1 LANDSFRYLYGK
13 PNDMQPLRS
22 LLFYVPI
29 LLIFI
34 VDPSSQDI
42 GLWARFSAASAA
54 SLVGIYLY
62 RNEMKGGFTIL
73 SLMAMAL
80 VLSIVKVG
88 QVAAASELYAF
99 VARIAFLSGWI
110 LVAKAAFTKNKEG
123 ALKALGMGSQ
133 IALAIAALSILPSLA
148 EAYQENNIYLANGPL
163 FTHKNYAAATLL
175 LLLPLAFLGRFEGGA
190 GKWIQILSI
199 ATAGLAILLLRTR
212 GVWLGGIAMALV
224 ATINYV
230 IQGNTKRRN
239 QGLIALGVL
248 AVGIGIAIAAGGSEK
263 IFNSD
268 TIQSRLHYWNASW
281 EMFMDKPI
289 SGVGGGQWK
298 IEYPAQGLKGTNESV
313 MNGVTNI
320 LRPHNDFLWML
331 SETGIFGAILFVGI
345 LVIGFWQNFKK
356 EGNIYMAL
364 VVVGFAVY
372 GFGEFPLER
381 ASMLWPLAIALGYAS
396 TGLKTRL
403 ESPTNAMVAG
413 VMITFALVVS
423 SSRMMSE
430 REAKQ
435 SLDGYM
441 TRNAPLMQTNAESAQ
456 SIFFEMD
463 IYNNPMAYFEGLGI
477 LSASGN
483 QPTQR
488 DVNKAQEAFE
498 YALEIHPNHML
509 TLNQLAS
516 IHRMKGEL
524 NEAAALYDQVLEM
537 SPRNTTA
544 ALKQVE
550 VMRSL
555 GDIYGSLDALKMIS
569 SKYNPTNLN
578 GLGPEATKTLRAF
591 AKQAEVRPSMR
602 SLHQNLQGVPPS
614 KMWEVWVKWRN
625 R

>member
-1 LANDSFRYLYGK
+1 
-13 PNDMQPLRS
+13 MQPLRS

-29 LLIFI
+29 LLVFI

-42 GLWARFSAASAA
+42 GLWVRFTSASAA
-54 SLVGIYLY
+54 ALVGIYLY
-62 RNEMKGGFTIL
+62 RNEMKSGFTTI
-73 SLMAMAL
+73 SLMALAL
-80 VLSIVKVG
+80 VLSVVKIG
-88 QVAAASELYAF
+88 QVSAASELYGF
-99 VARIAFLSGWI
+99 VARMSFLAAWI
-110 LVAKAAFTKNKEG
+110 LIAKAAFEKHKTS
-123 ALKALGMGSQ
+123 ALQALGMGRQ
-133 IALAIAALSILPSLA
+133 IALTIATLSILPSLA

-175 LLLPLAFLGRFEGGA
+175 ILLPMAFLGKFDGKA
-190 GKWIQILSI
+190 GKWVQILSI
-199 ATAGLAILLLRTR
+199 ALAGIAILLLRTR
-212 GVWLGGIAMALV
+212 GVWLGGIAMSVV
-224 ATINYV
+224 ATIHYV
-230 IQGNTKRRN
+230 IQGNTKLRN
-239 QGLIALGVL
+239 QGLLALGVL
-248 AVGIGIAIAAGGSEK
+248 AVGIGVAIAAGGSEK

-320 LRPHNDFLWML
+320 LRPHNDVLWML
-331 SETGIFGAILFVGI
+331 SETGIFGGTLFVLI
-345 LVIGFWQNFKK
+345 MVLGFWQSFKSN
-356 EGNIYMAL
+356 GNIYMAL

-396 TGLKTRL
+396 TTLKPL
-403 ESPTNAMVAG
+403 VNSPTNAVVTG
-413 VMITFALVVS
+413 VLITFSLVVS
-423 SSRMMSE
+423 ASRMMSE

-441 TRNAPLMQTNAESAQ
+441 TRNARLMQTNAESAQ
-456 SIFFEMD
+456 SVFFEMD

-498 YALEIHPNHML
+498 NALEIHPNHML
-509 TLNQLAS
+509 SLNQLAS

-524 NEAAALYDQVLEM
+524 NEAATLYDRVLEM

-544 ALKQVE
+544 ALKQIE
-550 VMRSL
+550 VKRSM
-555 GDIYGSLDALKMIS
+555 GDIYGALDALKMIS
-569 SKYNPTNLN
+569 PKYNPANLS
-578 GLGPEATKTLRAF
+578 GLGPESTKTLRAF
-591 AKQAEVRPSMR
+591 AKQSEVRPSMR
-602 SLHQNLQGVPPS
+602 TLHQNLQGTPPS
-614 KMWEVWVKWRN
+614 KMWEVWTKWRN

>member
-1 LANDSFRYLYGK
+1 
-13 PNDMQPLRS
+13 
-22 LLFYVPI
+22 
-29 LLIFI
+29 
-34 VDPSSQDI
+34 
-42 GLWARFSAASAA
+42 
-54 SLVGIYLY
+54 
-62 RNEMKGGFTIL
+62 MKSGFTTI
-73 SLMAMAL
+73 SLMALAL
-80 VLSIVKVG
+80 VLSVVKIG
-88 QVAAASELYAF
+88 QVSAASELYGF
-99 VARIAFLSGWI
+99 VARMSFLAAWI
-110 LVAKAAFTKNKEG
+110 LIAKAAFEKNKTS
-123 ALKALGMGSQ
+123 ALQALGMGSQ
-133 IALAIAALSILPSLA
+133 IALTIATLSILPSLA

-175 LLLPLAFLGRFEGGA
+175 ILLPMAFLGKFDGKA
-190 GKWIQILSI
+190 GKWVQILSI
-199 ATAGLAILLLRTR
+199 ALAGIAILLLRTR
-212 GVWLGGIAMALV
+212 GVWLGGIAMSVV
-224 ATINYV
+224 ATIHYV
-230 IQGNTKRRN
+230 IQGNTKLRN
-239 QGLIALGVL
+239 QGLLALGVL
-248 AVGIGIAIAAGGSEK
+248 AVGIGVAIAAGGSEK

-320 LRPHNDFLWML
+320 LRPHNDVLWML
-331 SETGIFGAILFVGI
+331 SETGIFGGTLFVLI
-345 LVIGFWQNFKK
+345 MVLGFWQNFKSN
-356 EGNIYMAL
+356 GNIYMAL

-396 TGLKTRL
+396 TTLKPL
-403 ESPTNAMVAG
+403 VNSPTNAVVTG
-413 VMITFALVVS
+413 VLITFSLVVS
-423 SSRMMSE
+423 ASRMMSE

-441 TRNAPLMQTNAESAQ
+441 TRNARLMQTNAESAQ
-456 SIFFEMD
+456 SVFFEMD

-498 YALEIHPNHML
+498 NALEIHPNHML
-509 TLNQLAS
+509 SLNQLAS

-524 NEAAALYDQVLEM
+524 NEAATLYDRVLEM

-544 ALKQVE
+544 ALKQIE
-550 VMRSL
+550 VKRSM
-555 GDIYGSLDALKMIS
+555 GDIYGALDALKMIS
-569 SKYNPTNLN
+569 PKYNPANLS
-578 GLGPEATKTLRAF
+578 GLGPESTKTLRAF
-591 AKQAEVRPSMR
+591 AKQSEVRPSMR
-602 SLHQNLQGVPPS
+602 TLHQNLQGTPPS
-614 KMWEVWVKWRN
+614 KMWEVWAKWRN

>member
-1 LANDSFRYLYGK
+1 
-13 PNDMQPLRS
+13 
-22 LLFYVPI
+22 
-29 LLIFI
+29 
-34 VDPSSQDI
+34 
-42 GLWARFSAASAA
+42 
-54 SLVGIYLY
+54 
-62 RNEMKGGFTIL
+62 MKSGFTTI

-80 VLSIVKVG
+80 VLSVVKIG
-88 QVAAASELYAF
+88 QVSAASELYGF
-99 VARIAFLSGWI
+99 VARMSFLAAWI
-110 LVAKAAFTKNKEG
+110 LIAKAAFEKNKTS
-123 ALKALGMGSQ
+123 ALQALGMGSQ
-133 IALAIAALSILPSLA
+133 IALTIATLSILPSLA

-175 LLLPLAFLGRFEGGA
+175 ILLPMAFLGKFDGKA
-190 GKWIQILSI
+190 GKWVQILSI
-199 ATAGLAILLLRTR
+199 ALAGIAILLLRTR
-212 GVWLGGIAMALV
+212 GVWLGGIAMSVV
-224 ATINYV
+224 ATIHYV
-230 IQGNTKRRN
+230 IQGNTKLRN
-239 QGLIALGVL
+239 QGLLALGVL
-248 AVGIGIAIAAGGSEK
+248 AAGIGVAIAAGGSEK

-281 EMFMDKPI
+281 EMFMEKPI

-320 LRPHNDFLWML
+320 LRPHNDVLWML
-331 SETGIFGAILFVGI
+331 SETGIFGGTLFVLI
-345 LVIGFWQNFKK
+345 MVLGFWQNFKSN
-356 EGNIYMAL
+356 GNIYMAL

-396 TGLKTRL
+396 TTLKPL
-403 ESPTNAMVAG
+403 VNSPTNAVVTG
-413 VMITFALVVS
+413 VLITFSLVVS
-423 SSRMMSE
+423 ASRMMSE

-441 TRNAPLMQTNAESAQ
+441 TRNARLMQTNAESAQ
-456 SIFFEMD
+456 SVFFEMD
-463 IYNNPMAYFEGLGI
+463 IYNNPMAYFKGLGI

-509 TLNQLAS
+509 SLNQLAS

-524 NEAAALYDQVLEM
+524 NEAATLYDRVLEM

-544 ALKQVE
+544 ALKQIE
-550 VMRSL
+550 VKRSM
-555 GDIYGSLDALKMIS
+555 GDIYGALDALKMIS
-569 SKYNPTNLN
+569 PKYNPANLS
-578 GLGPEATKTLRAF
+578 GLGPESTKTLRAF
-591 AKQAEVRPSMR
+591 AKQSEVRPSMR
-602 SLHQNLQGVPPS
+602 TLHQNLQGTPPS
-614 KMWEVWVKWRN
+614 KMWEVWTKWRN

>member
-1 LANDSFRYLYGK
+1 
-13 PNDMQPLRS
+13 
-22 LLFYVPI
+22 
-29 LLIFI
+29 
-34 VDPSSQDI
+34 
-42 GLWARFSAASAA
+42 
-54 SLVGIYLY
+54 
-62 RNEMKGGFTIL
+62 MKSGFTTI
-73 SLMAMAL
+73 SLMALAL
-80 VLSIVKVG
+80 VLSVVKIG
-88 QVAAASELYAF
+88 QVSAASELYGF
-99 VARIAFLSGWI
+99 VARMSFLAAWI
-110 LVAKAAFTKNKEG
+110 LIAKAAFEKNKTS
-123 ALKALGMGSQ
+123 ALQALGMGSQ
-133 IALAIAALSILPSLA
+133 IALTIATLSILPSLA

-175 LLLPLAFLGRFEGGA
+175 ILLPMAFLGKFDGKA
-190 GKWIQILSI
+190 GKWVQILSI
-199 ATAGLAILLLRTR
+199 ALAGIAILLLRTR
-212 GVWLGGIAMALV
+212 GVWLGGIAMSVV
-224 ATINYV
+224 ATIHYV
-230 IQGNTKRRN
+230 IQGNTKLRN
-239 QGLIALGVL
+239 QGLLALGVL
-248 AVGIGIAIAAGGSEK
+248 AVGIGVAIAAGGSEK

-320 LRPHNDFLWML
+320 LRPHNDVLWML
-331 SETGIFGAILFVGI
+331 SETGIFGGTLFVLI
-345 LVIGFWQNFKK
+345 MVLGFWQNFKSN
-356 EGNIYMAL
+356 GNIYMAL

-396 TGLKTRL
+396 TTLKPL
-403 ESPTNAMVAG
+403 VNSPTNAVVTG
-413 VMITFALVVS
+413 VLITFSLVVS
-423 SSRMMSE
+423 ASRMMSE

-441 TRNAPLMQTNAESAQ
+441 TRNARLMQTNAESAQ
-456 SIFFEMD
+456 SVFFEMD

-498 YALEIHPNHML
+498 NALEIHPNHML
-509 TLNQLAS
+509 SLNQLAS

-524 NEAAALYDQVLEM
+524 NEAATLYDRVLEM

-544 ALKQVE
+544 ALKQIE
-550 VMRSL
+550 VKRSM
-555 GDIYGSLDALKMIS
+555 GDIYGALDALKMIS
-569 SKYNPTNLN
+569 PKYNPANLS
-578 GLGPEATKTLRAF
+578 GLGPESTKTLRAF
-591 AKQAEVRPSMR
+591 AKQTEVRPSMR
-602 SLHQNLQGVPPS
+602 TLHQNLQGTPPS
-614 KMWEVWVKWRN
+614 KMWEVWTKWRN

>member
-1 LANDSFRYLYGK
+1 
-13 PNDMQPLRS
+13 
-22 LLFYVPI
+22 
-29 LLIFI
+29 
-34 VDPSSQDI
+34 
-42 GLWARFSAASAA
+42 
-54 SLVGIYLY
+54 
-62 RNEMKGGFTIL
+62 MKSGFTTI
-73 SLMAMAL
+73 SLMALAL
-80 VLSIVKVG
+80 VLSVVKIG
-88 QVAAASELYAF
+88 QVSAASELYGF
-99 VARIAFLSGWI
+99 VARMSFLAAWI
-110 LVAKAAFTKNKEG
+110 LIAKAAFEKNKTS
-123 ALKALGMGSQ
+123 ALQALGMGSQ
-133 IALAIAALSILPSLA
+133 IALTIATLSILPSLA

-175 LLLPLAFLGRFEGGA
+175 ILLPMAFLGKFDGKA
-190 GKWIQILSI
+190 GKWVQILSI
-199 ATAGLAILLLRTR
+199 ALAGIAILLLRTR
-212 GVWLGGIAMALV
+212 GVWLGGIAMSVV
-224 ATINYV
+224 ATIHYV
-230 IQGNTKRRN
+230 IQGNTKLRN
-239 QGLIALGVL
+239 QGLLALGVL
-248 AVGIGIAIAAGGSEK
+248 AVGIGVAIAAGGSEK

-320 LRPHNDFLWML
+320 LRPHNDVLWML
-331 SETGIFGAILFVGI
+331 SETGIFGGTLFVLI
-345 LVIGFWQNFKK
+345 MVLGFWQNFKSN
-356 EGNIYMAL
+356 GNIYMAL

-396 TGLKTRL
+396 TTLKPL
-403 ESPTNAMVAG
+403 VNSPTNAVVTG
-413 VMITFALVVS
+413 VLITFSLVVS
-423 SSRMMSE
+423 ASRMMSE

-441 TRNAPLMQTNAESAQ
+441 TRNARLMQTNAESAQ
-456 SIFFEMD
+456 SVFFEMD

-498 YALEIHPNHML
+498 NALEIHPNHML
-509 TLNQLAS
+509 SLNQLAS

-524 NEAAALYDQVLEM
+524 NEAATLYDRVLEM

-544 ALKQVE
+544 ALKQIE
-550 VMRSL
+550 VKRSM
-555 GDIYGSLDALKMIS
+555 GDIYGALDALKMIS
-569 SKYNPTNLN
+569 PKYNPSNLS
-578 GLGPEATKTLRAF
+578 GLGPESTKTLRAF
-591 AKQAEVRPSMR
+591 AKQTEVRPSMR
-602 SLHQNLQGVPPS
+602 TLHQNLQGTPPS
-614 KMWEVWVKWRN
+614 KMWEVWTKWRN